1 MSSQPIMTS
10 VGQDIRY
17 CLRGFRK
24 QPGFVAMAVVALGL
38 GIGSATAIFSV
49 VENVLFEPFPYR
61 EAEHILSVQVHDLQ
75 RSGRGGRGAY
85 TTPEF
90 LELRRQ
96 THSLEEIV
104 GVNNLDVLYTT
115 REGTERL
122 QGVRV
127 TSNTFEFL
135 GIQPML
141 GRGLHPEDG
150 KPGAPPIFV
159 MSYKMW
165 LKYCNGDPK
174 ILGKIFLFNNES
186 RTLAGIMPPRFTYF
200 GADLWYPHD
209 PDLSEADAARSFFFL
224 QGRRKPGV
232 TLREVENDFDIVTR
246 RLAKIYPDRYPEKFN
261 IHAENL
267 TEMVVGRFRNTL
279 LTLLAAVGLL
289 LFIGCTNVANM
300 LLARATS
307 REKEIAIRSALGA
320 SRWRIARQ
328 MLVESTLLTSG
339 GLLLGCLLAY
349 AGVKV
354 LVLMIPENTIP
365 SEAVITLNWR
375 VLLFSLGVSTVTTF
389 LAGLIPALHA
399 SRRQLAEPLKD
410 SGKGVS
416 GGFRH
421 GGLRKLLVVSE
432 IALSLILLA
441 GAGLLMR
448 TMVAL
453 QTIDLGLKPDNI
465 LVIRLPLPKDR
476 YKTAAQVQR
485 FYEQLLQRLKTVPGI
500 IAATETSTLPP
511 YGGIGSEADVPG
523 KSHAEKWRAIY
534 QLCSE
539 GYFPTVG
546 LKLLR
551 GRVLTEQEVSDRRH
565 VAVVNQTLV
574 QKFFAK
580 DNPIG
585 RQITLKDL
593 GNIPDPVKD
602 PSFTIV
608 GVISD
613 AKNQGIQEPVIPEV
627 FIPYTLTGF
636 YERGILVRTAVDPL
650 ALQNSVRREIWAVDR
665 GVALTLTG
673 TLKGYLKSFSYSGP
687 QFTLTILAIFAVIGL
702 ILVAIG
708 AYSVLAYTVSQQTHE
723 IGIRIALGAAE
734 QRVFLMVLRMGAVL
748 VSIGLAVGV
757 VASLLLNRLIANQL
771 WGVQP
776 HDPITMASVILI
788 IAIIGTLACLVP
800 ARRATRVDPVV
811 SLRYE

>member
-1 MSSQPIMTS
+1 
-10 VGQDIRY
+10 
-17 CLRGFRK
+17 
-24 QPGFVAMAVVALGL
+24 
-38 GIGSATAIFSV
+38 
-49 VENVLFEPFPYR
+49 
-61 EAEHILSVQVHDLQ
+61 LQ
-75 RSGRGGRGAY
+75 RSQPGGRGAY

-96 THSLEEIV
+96 THTLEEMV
-104 GVNNLDVLYTT
+104 GVNSLDVLYTT

-122 QGVRV
+122 QGTRV
-127 TSNTFEFL
+127 TSNTFDFL
-135 GIQPML
+135 GIQPIL

-150 KPGAPPIFV
+150 KAGAPPVFV

-165 LKYCNGDPK
+165 LKYCNRDPQ
-174 ILGKIFLFNNES
+174 IIGKTFLFNNEH
-186 RTLAGIMPPRFTYF
+186 RTLVGIMPPRFTYF
-200 GADLWYPHD
+200 GGDFWYPHD
-209 PDLSEADAARSFFFL
+209 PDLAEADANRSFFFL
-224 QGRRKPGV
+224 QGRPKPGV
-232 TLREVENDFDIVTR
+232 TMRDVENDFEIVAR
-246 RLAKIYPDRYPEKFN
+246 RLAKLYPDRYPEKFN
-261 IHAENL
+261 IHVENL
-267 TEMVVGRFRNTL
+267 TDMVVGRFRNTL

-328 MLVESTLLTSG
+328 MLVESALLTSG

-349 AGVKV
+349 GGVKA
-354 LVLMIPENTIP
+354 LVLMIPQDTIP
-365 SEAVITLNWR
+365 SEAVITLNVR
-375 VLLFSLGVSTVTTF
+375 VLLFSLGVAALTTF
-389 LAGLIPALHA
+389 LAGLVPALHA
-399 SRRQLAEPLKD
+399 SRRHLAEPLKD

-421 GGLRKLLVVSE
+421 GGLRKLLVISE
-432 IALSLILLA
+432 IALSLMLLA

-453 QTIDLGLKPDNI
+453 QTVDLGLNPDNI
-465 LVIRLPLPKDR
+465 LVIRLPLPKSR
-476 YKTAAQVQR
+476 YKTAAQVQH
-485 FYEQLLQRLKTVPGI
+485 FYEQLLQRLKTVPGV

-523 KSHAEKWRAIY
+523 KPHSEKWRAIY

-539 GYFPTVG
+539 GYFPTIG

-551 GRVLTEQEVSDRRH
+551 GRVLTEQEVSDHRH

-574 QKFFAK
+574 QKFFGK
-580 DNPIG
+580 DDPIG

-593 GNIPDPVKD
+593 GTIADPVKD

-608 GVISD
+608 GVTSD

-636 YERGILVRTAVDPL
+636 YERGILVRTAFDPL
-650 ALQNSVRREIWAVDR
+650 ALENSVRREIWAVDR

-687 QFTLTILAIFAVIGL
+687 QFTLTILSILAAIGL
-702 ILVAIG
+702 SLVAIG

-723 IGIRIALGAAE
+723 IGIRMALGAAR
-734 QRVFLMVLRMGAVL
+734 QSIFLMVLRMGAVL
-748 VSIGLAVGV
+748 VCIGLAVGL
-757 VASLLLNRLIANQL
+757 AGSLLLNRLIANQL

-776 HDPITMASVILI
+776 HDPLTMVSVVLI
-788 IAIIGTLACLVP
+788 IAIIGTIACLVP
-800 ARRATRVDPVV
+800 ARRATRVDPMV
-811 SLRYE
+811 SLRYQ

>member
-1 MSSQPIMTS
+1 MTS
-10 VGQDIRY
+10 VEQDIRY
-17 CLRGFRK
+17 GLRGFRK
-24 QPGFVAMAVVALGL
+24 QPGFVAMAIVALGL

-49 VENVLFEPFPYR
+49 VENVLFEPFPYQQAQR
-61 EAEHILSVQVHDLQ
+61 IVSVQVHDLQ
-75 RSGRGGRGAY
+75 RSRPGGRGAY

-90 LELRRQ
+90 VELRRE
-96 THSLEEIV
+96 THTLEDIV
-104 GVNNLDVLYTT
+104 GIGNLDVLYTT

-127 TSNTFEFL
+127 TSNTFDFL
-135 GIQPML
+135 GIQPL
-141 GRGLHPEDG
+141 RGRGLHPEDG
-150 KPGAPPIFV
+150 KPGAPPVFV

-165 LKYCNGDPK
+165 LKYCNRDPQV
-174 ILGKIFLFNNES
+174 LGKTFLFNNEP
-186 RTLAGIMPPRFTYF
+186 RTLVGIMPPRFTYF
-200 GADLWYPHD
+200 GGDIWYPHD
-209 PDLSEADAARSFFFL
+209 PDLAEADAARSFYFL
-224 QGRRKPGV
+224 QGRLKPGV
-232 TLREVENDFDIVTR
+232 TMRDVENDFEMVTR
-246 RLAKIYPDRYPEKFN
+246 RLSKIYPDRYPEKFN

-267 TEMVVGRFRNTL
+267 TDMVVGRFRNTL

-328 MLVESTLLTSG
+328 MLVESALLTSG
-339 GLLLGCLLAY
+339 GLLLGCLLAF
-349 AGVKV
+349 AGVKA
-354 LVLMIPENTIP
+354 LVLMIPDDTIP
-365 SEAVITLNWR
+365 SEAVISLNGR
-375 VLLFSLGVSTVTTF
+375 VLLFSICVAALTTF
-389 LAGLIPALHA
+389 LAGLVPALHA

-416 GGFRH
+416 GGFRR

-453 QTIDLGLKPDNI
+453 QTVDLGLNPDNI
-465 LVIRLPLPKDR
+465 LVIRLPLPKGR
-476 YKTAAQVQR
+476 YKTAAQVQH
-485 FYEQLLQRLKTVPGI
+485 FYQQLLQRLKTVPGV

-523 KSHAEKWRAIY
+523 KPHAEKWRAIY

-551 GRVLTEQEVSDRRH
+551 GRVLTEQEVADHRH

-574 QKFFAK
+574 QKFFGK
-580 DNPIG
+580 DDPIG
-585 RQITLKDL
+585 RQVVLKDL
-593 GNIPDPVKD
+593 GTIPDSVKD

-627 FIPYTLTGF
+627 FIPYTLTGS

-650 ALQNSVRREIWAVDR
+650 TLQNSVRREIWAVDR

-687 QFTLTILAIFAVIGL
+687 QFALTILSIFAVIGL

-723 IGIRIALGAAE
+723 IGIRMALGAAR
-734 QRVFLMVLRMGAVL
+734 QSIFLMVLRMGAVL
-748 VSIGLAVGV
+748 VCIGLAVGL
-757 VASLLLNRLIANQL
+757 VASLLLNRFIANQL

-776 HDPITMASVILI
+776 HDPLTMVTVIVI
-788 IAIIGTLACLVP
+788 IAIIGTIACLVP
-800 ARRATRVDPVV
+800 AKRATRVDPLV

>member
-1 MSSQPIMTS
+1 MTS
-10 VGQDIRY
+10 VEQDIRY
-17 CLRGFRK
+17 TLRGFRK
-24 QPGFVAMAVVALGL
+24 QPSFVAMAILALGL

-61 EAEHILSVQVHDLQ
+61 QAERIVSVQVHDMQ
-75 RSGRGGRGAY
+75 RSEPGGRGAY

-90 LELRRQ
+90 LELLRQ
-96 THSLEEIV
+96 THTLEEMV

-135 GIQPML
+135 GIQPIR
-141 GRGLHPEDG
+141 GRGLNLEDG
-150 KPGAPPIFV
+150 KPGAPPVFV

-165 LKYCNGDPK
+165 IKYCNRDPQV
-174 ILGKIFLFNNES
+174 LGKTFVFNNEP
-186 RTLAGIMPPRFTYF
+186 RTLVGIMPPRFTYF
-200 GADLWYPHD
+200 AGDIWYPHN
-209 PDLSEADAARSFFFL
+209 PDLGEPDADRSYFFL
-224 QGRRKPGV
+224 QGRPKPGV
-232 TLREVENDFDIVTR
+232 TMRDVANDFEIVSR
-246 RLAKIYPDRYPEKFN
+246 RLAKTYPDRYPEKFN
-261 IHAENL
+261 IHVENL
-267 TEMVVGRFRNTL
+267 TDMVVGRFRNTL

-328 MLVESTLLTSG
+328 MLVESALLTSG

-349 AGVKV
+349 AGVKA
-354 LVLMIPENTIP
+354 LVLMIPEDTIP
-365 SEAVITLNWR
+365 SEAVINLNWR
-375 VLLFSLGVSTVTTF
+375 VLLFSLGVAALTTF
-389 LAGLIPALHA
+389 LAGLVPALHA
-399 SRRQLAEPLKD
+399 SRKQLAEPLKD

-453 QTIDLGLKPDNI
+453 QTVDLGLKPDNI

-476 YKTAAQVQR
+476 YKTAAQVQH
-485 FYEQLLQRLKTVPGI
+485 FYEQLLHRLKVLPGV

-551 GRVLTEQEVSDRRH
+551 GRVLAEQEVSDHRH

-574 QKFFAK
+574 KKFFGK
-580 DNPIG
+580 DDPIG

-593 GNIPDPVKD
+593 GTIPEPVKD

-636 YERGILVRTAVDPL
+636 YERGILVRTAFDPL
-650 ALQNSVRREIWAVDR
+650 ALENSVRREIWAVDR

-687 QFTLTILAIFAVIGL
+687 QFALTILSIFAMIGL

-708 AYSVLAYTVSQQTHE
+708 TYSVLAYTVSQQTHE
-723 IGIRIALGAAE
+723 IGIRMALGAAE
-734 QRVFLMVLRMGAVL
+734 QKVFLMVLRMGAGL
-748 VSIGLAVGV
+748 VAIGLAVGV
-757 VASLLLNRLIANQL
+757 VASLLLNRLIASQL

-776 HDPITMASVILI
+776 HDPLTMFSVILI
-788 IAIIGTLACLVP
+788 IAIIGLVACLVP
-800 ARRATRVDPVV
+800 AQRATRVDPVI

>member
-1 MSSQPIMTS
+1 MTS

-24 QPGFVAMAVVALGL
+24 QPGFTTMAILALGL

-61 EAEHILSVQVHDLQ
+61 DSERILSVQVHDLQ
-75 RSGRGGRGAY
+75 RTGRGGRGAY

-90 LELRRQ
+90 LELHRQ
-96 THSLEEIV
+96 THTLEEMV
-104 GVNNLDVLYTT
+104 GVNTLDVLYTT
-115 REGTERL
+115 HEGTERL

-127 TSNTFEFL
+127 TSNTFAFL
-135 GIQPML
+135 DIQPIR
-141 GRGLHPEDG
+141 GRGLRLEDG
-150 KPGAPPIFV
+150 KPGAPPVFV

-165 LKYCNGDPK
+165 LKYCNGDPQV
-174 ILGKIFLFNNES
+174 LGRKFLFNNEF
-186 RTLAGIMPPRFTYF
+186 RTLIGIMPPRFTYF
-200 GADLWYPHD
+200 GGDIWYPHD
-209 PDLSEADAARSFFFL
+209 PDLAEADADRSYFFL
-224 QGRRKPGV
+224 QGRPKPGV
-232 TLREVENDFDIVTR
+232 TMRDVENDFEIVAR

-267 TEMVVGRFRNTL
+267 TDMVVGRFRNTL
-279 LTLLAAVGLL
+279 MTLLAAVGLL

-300 LLARATS
+300 LLSRATS

-328 MLVESTLLTSG
+328 MLVESALLTTG
-339 GLLLGCLLAY
+339 ALMLGCLLAY
-349 AGVKV
+349 AGVKA
-354 LVLMIPENTIP
+354 LVLMIPDNTIP

-375 VLLFSLGVSTVTTF
+375 VLLFSIGVAALTTF
-389 LAGLIPALHA
+389 LAGLVPALHA
-399 SRRQLAEPLKD
+399 SRKQLAEPLKD
-410 SGKGVS
+410 SGKGIS

-421 GGLRKLLVVSE
+421 GGLRKLLVIGE

-453 QTIDLGLKPDNI
+453 QTVDLGLNPDNI

-476 YKTAAQVQR
+476 YKTAAQVQH
-485 FYEQLLQRLKTVPGI
+485 FYTQLLQRLKTVPGI
-500 IAATETSTLPP
+500 VAATETSTLPP

-539 GYFPTVG
+539 GYFPTLG

-551 GRVLTEQEVSDRRH
+551 GRVLTEQEVSEHRH

-574 QKFFAK
+574 QKFFGK
-580 DNPIG
+580 DDPIG

-593 GNIPDPVKD
+593 GTIPDSVKD
-602 PSFTIV
+602 PSFTVV

-613 AKNQGIQEPVIPEV
+613 AKNQGLQDPVLPEV
-627 FIPYTLTGF
+627 FIPYSLTGY
-636 YERGILVRTAVDPL
+636 YERGILVRTASDPL
-650 ALQNSVRREIWAVDR
+650 SVQNSVRHEIWAVDR

-687 QFTLTILAIFAVIGL
+687 QFALTILSIFAVIGL

-708 AYSVLAYTVSQQTHE
+708 TYSVLAYVVSQQTHE

-734 QRVFLMVLRMGAVL
+734 QSVFLMVLRTGAVL
-748 VSIGLAVGV
+748 VSIGLAVGI
-757 VASLLLNRLIANQL
+757 VASLFLNRLIANQL

-776 HDPITMASVILI
+776 HDPVTMVSVIVI

-800 ARRATRVDPVV
+800 AKRATRVDPVV